1 MNNSPI
7 IVALDDVDID
17 KLLKLSENLSDYV
30 FSFKLGLE
38 FFAKYGAEGVLA
50 FTKKNYPI
58 FLDLKLHDIP
68 NTVHRSV
75 YELCK
80 LNINMLTIHLS
91 GGLDMLLAA
100 KKARDEVDPKVKL
113 LGVSVLTSLN
123 NDDLER
129 IGCKYTSLDQ
139 VKNLYKLAEIAGLDA
154 VVCSAQE
161 VKSFKKDQQTIEF
174 VTPGIRLDKE
184 ILENDISD
192 QKRVMSPKQALKEG
206 SNYLVIGR
214 SITNSVSPIDTCRE
228 IYNSFI

>member
-17 KLLKLSENLSDYV
+17 KLLKLSANLSDYV

-38 FFAKYGAEGVLA
+38 FFSKYGPDGILE

-68 NTVHRSV
+68 HTVYRSV

-91 GGLDMLLAA
+91 GGLEMLLAA

-123 NDDLER
+123 DTDLER
-129 IGCKYTSLDQ
+129 VGFRYAPLDQ
-139 VKNLYKLAEIAGLDA
+139 VKNLYKLAEDAGLDA
-154 VVCSAQE
+154 IVCSAQE
-161 VKSFKKDQQTIEF
+161 VKSLKQEQQTIEF
-174 VTPGIRLDKE
+174 VTPGIRLEKE
-184 ILENDISD
+184 IQKNQISD
-192 QKRVMSPKQALKEG
+192 QKRVMSPKKALEAG

-214 SITNSVSPIDTCRE
+214 SITNSSNPIDSCKE